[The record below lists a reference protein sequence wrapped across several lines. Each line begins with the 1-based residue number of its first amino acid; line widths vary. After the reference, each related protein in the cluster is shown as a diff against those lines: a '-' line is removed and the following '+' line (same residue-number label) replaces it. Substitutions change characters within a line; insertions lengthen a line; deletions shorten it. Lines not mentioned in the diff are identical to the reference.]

1 MADYSDVFYYWAV
14 LMDDKVKVRCPK
26 CTRVFRERASVV
38 RDGCQINCQHCNRL
52 ISLHRDAED
61 PFIRRALKS
70 AKEVREALQA
80 LRTPASYA
88 SEP

>member
-1 MADYSDVFYYWAV
+1 MADYSDVFYHWAV
-14 LMDDKVKVRCPK
+14 HMDDKVKVRCPK
-26 CTRVFRERASVV
+26 CTKMFRERANAV
-38 RDGCQINCQHCNRL
+38 RDGSQINCQHCNRL
-52 ISLHRDAED
+52 ITLHRDTED